1 MWFLPHRLGK
11 AMHPM
16 KPYGLKFKK
25 KKKKGGG
32 GGGKGEKEDEEEN
45 DKKEK
50 IDRPN

>member
-11 AMHPM
+11 AVHPM

-32 GGGKGEKEDEEEN
+32 EGREKKRTRRRMIR
-45 DKKEK
+45 KK
-50 IDRPN
+50 R